1 MNRMIDSMKCLIEA
15 ARISGVKSTAPASY
29 ENIND
34 LPPALR
40 RSMVRMHR
48 DGMSLRQIAGHYALP
63 EQWVQ
68 LFVEVPPGASRH

>member
-1 MNRMIDSMKCLIEA
+1 MNRSTDSMKSLIEA
-15 ARISGVKSTAPASY
+15 ARVPIVKPSVPAIY

-48 DGMSLRQIAGHYALP
+48 DGMSLRQISSHHALP

-68 LFVEVPPGASRH
+68 LFVEAPPGASRH